1 MAARACGG
9 NSFMAMRS
17 GLGYDVILIDRDS
30 LLYRTGLLQH
40 MKFAL
45 CNEMFGERS
54 LSADMFSAVRELG
67 YTGLEIAPF
76 TFSPNSE
83 PFDMRDVPAERIV
96 DVRTMAEDVGLEV
109 IGLHWLLAKTDGFY
123 LTSPDPTVRRRTAD
137 YLKSLTEVCAGLGG
151 KIMVLGSPKQRNLL
165 PGVSYDDAEAYA
177 TEVLH
182 ATMPTCAQYDVTIAV
197 EPLGPAEGDFL
208 LNAKAGIRL
217 VEMVDSPHCKLHLDV
232 KAMSSEG
239 RPIGDIIRDS
249 RKWLVH
255 FHANDPNLL
264 GPGMG
269 DVDFR
274 PIFAAL
280 KEIEYH
286 GWVSVEVFKYE
297 PSPDEI
303 ARRSI
308 EYMRKILVC
317 SD

>member
-1 MAARACGG
+1 
-9 NSFMAMRS
+9 
-17 GLGYDVILIDRDS
+17 
-30 LLYRTGLLQH
+30 

-45 CNEMFGERS
+45 CNEMFGDRS
-54 LSADMFSAVRELG
+54 FADTFSTIRKLG
-67 YTGLEIAPF
+67 YTGVEIAPF
-76 TFSPNSE
+76 TLAPGAE
-83 PFDMRDVPAERIV
+83 PFDVRRVPAERIV
-96 DVRTMAEDVGLEV
+96 EVRARAGDVGLEI

-123 LTSPDPTVRRRTAD
+123 LTSPDPTVRRQTAEYLRTLA
-137 YLKSLTEVCAGLGG
+137 EVCADLGG
-151 KIMVLGSPKQRNLL
+151 TIMVLGSPKQRNLL
-165 PGVSYDDAEAYA
+165 PGVSYDDAEDYA

-182 ATMPTCAQYDVTIAV
+182 GAVPACAQFGVTIAV

-217 VEMVDSPHCKLHLDV
+217 VEKVDSPQCKLHLDV

-239 RPIGDIIRDS
+239 RPIGDIIRES
-249 RKWLVH
+249 REWLVH

-269 DVDFR
+269 EVDFR

-280 KEIEYH
+280 REINYA

-303 ARRSI
+303 ARQSI
-308 EYMRKILVC
+308 EYMRRIAE
-317 SD
+317 